1 MAKVLWLLLALL
13 VAGCT
18 STGKS
23 VYKPATESSM
33 KAAEMAYRQ
42 GDLHLAEGL
51 LLKLVRD
58 SDDSA
63 PGWCYLGHISFR
75 QHRYEEALS
84 AYQRCLDFRQ
94 QQPDIWR
101 NMAAL
106 RLRQATELLLSG
118 TAYLATDEVTAEQQR
133 FNREYHK
140 LLQQLMVLQQVDT
153 TSLKGPVNETE

>member
-1 MAKVLWLLLALL
+1 MVKAIWLLLALA

-18 STGKS
+18 ATGKS
-23 VYKPATESSM
+23 VYKPATERSM
-33 KAAEMAYRQ
+33 KAAETAYRQ

-51 LLKLVRD
+51 LLELVKD
-58 SDDSA
+58 GDNSA

-75 QHRYEEALS
+75 QHRYEEALA
-84 AYQRCLDFRQ
+84 AYQRCLEFRQ

-118 TAYLATDEVTAEQQR
+118 TAYLAAGEVSTEQQR

-153 TSLKGPVNETE
+153 TLLKRPGHGAE